1 MYSNI
6 LPKISLSF
14 NRGRGINGIKN
25 GCKEAKTRLKM
36 KCLFLPVSKCFFL
49 DILKKENFYATY
61 ISSEK
66 AHSEEG
72 TRFPEA
78 HGNKERTQDLS
89 TSSCTR
95 QGSFKRVKR
104 SQPIEAG
111 FIIICKACFYEI
123 TVAHE

>member
-1 MYSNI
+1 MVISPDANQDLI
-6 LPKISLSF
+6 LYTF
-14 NRGRGINGIKN
+14 NPQGL
-25 GCKEAKTRLKM
+25 T
-36 KCLFLPVSKCFFL
+36 
-49 DILKKENFYATY
+49 KENFYATY

-95 QGSFKRVKR
+95 QGSFKRVKW
-104 SQPIEAG
+104 EANPSRLALLIVTG
-111 FIIICKACFYEI
+111 MFSYEI
-123 TVAHE
+123 ENINAELSVFARLQK